1 MEYLTELLKILGI
14 ALVCA
19 ILSTNTINGVKKALN
34 VSKEWINRV
43 IAFAID
49 LLMSFWFY
57 FSIAGQTDILTYVIC
72 LVLTYAGA
80 ETIYNIMG
88 SLSEAKT
95 SYNDFMTKIVGTE
108 ASSQKKDDSGDGYV
122 G

>member
-1 MEYLTELLKILGI
+1 MEYLTELLKVLGI

-19 ILSTNTINGVKKALN
+19 ILATNTINGVKKAMAIDKAW
-34 VSKEWINRV
+34 VNRIV
-43 IAFAID
+43 AVLID

-57 FSIAGQTDILTYVIC
+57 FSVAGQKDILTYVVC

-88 SLSEAKT
+88 NLEEAKT
-95 SYNDFMTKIVGTE
+95 KYTE
-108 ASSQKKDDSGDGYV
+108 TATQLQTTDTQETDESTSSELRG
-122 G
+122 